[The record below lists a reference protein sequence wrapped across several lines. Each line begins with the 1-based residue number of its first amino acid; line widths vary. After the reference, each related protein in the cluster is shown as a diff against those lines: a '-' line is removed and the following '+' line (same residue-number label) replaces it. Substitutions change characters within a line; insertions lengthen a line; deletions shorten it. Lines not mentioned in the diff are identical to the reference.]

1 MLKSSLLKI
10 TNNVLEMNEKM
21 INEHHIHKRIQL
33 MTDEKG
39 KLKETSTKK
48 EDLITYGWGGSF
60 SLQCNRLKDCIIK
73 NKQIEVR
80 KIKKPKLSGAY

>member
-10 TNNVLEMNEKM
+10 INNVLEMNEKM
-21 INEHHIHKRIQL
+21 IKEHHIHKRIQL

-39 KLKETSTKK
+39 ELKETSTKK

-60 SLQCNRLKDCIIK
+60 GLQCNRLKDCIIK

-80 KIKKPKLSGAY
+80 KIKKSKLSGAY